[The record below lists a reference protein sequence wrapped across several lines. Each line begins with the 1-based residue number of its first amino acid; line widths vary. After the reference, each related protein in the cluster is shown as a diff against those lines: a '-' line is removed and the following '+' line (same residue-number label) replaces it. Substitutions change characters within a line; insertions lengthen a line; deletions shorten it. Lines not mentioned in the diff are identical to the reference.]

1 MWGENNLDNGCRR
14 QWGNLWMVIGFLLLV
29 AWNMSVAS
37 AQQTS
42 SPTPD
47 SDVIHTSDLYN
58 PQRVPG
64 KLLAEGNNMVPV
76 GELKVK
82 SYRLEEVKLPKP
94 LELSIQGRRA
104 RVENVLRL
112 TITLESFLNGI
123 YTIWLGEEPLTGV
136 PIKEDELSVLIYD
149 RALLEDGITIAV
161 SNDTLGGQSRTI
173 LPERLYLPPQVRSTI
188 PPRNDDG
195 SLTRIRRINIGS
207 GRSFVEMEL
216 TSDQEFQI
224 RNAFRMIQIG
234 EREFFGGSTVRG
246 NPRKLI
252 IQLTP
257 EEFAQLKDGD
267 RIFVKYGYGESAL
280 RGAQKFGR
288 LNKSL
293 LEQ

>member
-1 MWGENNLDNGCRR
+1 MCVEKNLDNCCRR
-14 QWGNLWMVIGFLLLV
+14 RRSNLWTVIGFLLVV
-29 AWNMSVAS
+29 AWNMPVAS
-37 AQQTS
+37 AQKTP
-42 SPTPD
+42 SPPSD
-47 SDVIHTSDLYN
+47 SGVIHTSDLYN
-58 PQRVPG
+58 PQRAPG
-64 KLLAEGNNMVPV
+64 KLLAEGNNMIPV

-94 LELSIQGRRA
+94 LELSIQGRKE
-104 RVENVLRL
+104 RVESVLRL

-149 RALLEDGITIAV
+149 RALLEDGTTIAV
-161 SNDTLGGQSRTI
+161 SNDTLGSQSRTI
-173 LPERLYLPPQVRSTI
+173 LPEKLYLPPQVRSTI
-188 PPRNDDG
+188 PPKNDDG
-195 SLTRIRRINIGS
+195 ALTRIRRINIGG
-207 GRSFVEMEL
+207 GRSRVEMEL
-216 TSDQEFQI
+216 TSNEEFQI

-234 EREFFGGSTVRG
+234 EREFFGGSTLRG

-252 IQLTP
+252 IQLTS

-267 RIFVKYGYGESAL
+267 RIYVKYGYGESAL